1 MPKRRHLLFR
11 RLCLTWIIVSLL
23 FSYDILIMPDSYA
36 TICNQIIISIVMIIV
51 IMILMFPVVNNVVYD
66 EDLW

>member
-1 MPKRRHLLFR
+1 
-11 RLCLTWIIVSLL
+11 
-23 FSYDILIMPDSYA
+23 MPDSYA